1 MDGKIILSQK
11 LQFALD
17 ERDRDHRLISPP
29 DPSTIAQ
36 MVDFGSNDTLSLAT
50 SGALTRSFEDQLR
63 KNPDFI
69 VGSTSTRIFEGTTQY
84 LKELEVY
91 MAQFH
96 NAESALFFNSGYDAN
111 VALWSTIPQNGDFVL
126 YDQYVHASIHDGMRR
141 GRAQTIMF
149 AHNDCASFRQC
160 LESLRDQNPRIADG
174 SNVVFVALESFYSM
188 DGDEAPIHELL
199 DIAKTTLARGNFIFS
214 VDEAHSNGLLGP
226 NGSGFISYHG
236 LEKEIG
242 LRVHTFGK
250 ALGSNGGT
258 VPIPLCRDL
267 QADLITLAVILAEPT
282 IKFNLINYAR
292 SVIFSTAPSFV
303 ALAAVKA
310 GYEILASEDG
320 ERRRR
325 ALQENIRY
333 FHKTFLNHPKWAAVK
348 KEEII
353 QIPNEKSW
361 NSEILQ
367 SPIIPLVTP
376 PNESTGLAG
385 HMHRAKFWA
394 NPVRYPIVPKGMD
407 RVRIS
412 IHADNTEEQIEDVIE
427 VIMEWAK
434 YRAEQAR
441 KARL

>member
-1 MDGKIILSQK
+1 MDGKKILAQK
-11 LQFALD
+11 LQSALD
-17 ERDRDHRLISPP
+17 ERDRDNRLISPP

-63 KNPDFI
+63 KNPDYI

-149 AHNDCASFRQC
+149 AHNDCASFRYC

-174 SNVVFVALESFYSM
+174 SNPRSMNSF
-188 DGDEAPIHELL
+188 DV
-199 DIAKTTLARGNFIFS
+199 AKTTLARGNFIFS

-226 NGSGFISYHG
+226 NGSGFVSHHG

-250 ALGSNGGT
+250 ALGSNG
-258 VPIPLCRDL
+258 
-267 QADLITLAVILAEPT
+267 AVVLAEPT

-325 ALQENIRY
+325 TLQENIRY
-333 FHKTFLNHPKWAAVK
+333 FHKTFLSHPKWAAIK
-348 KEEII
+348 KAKII

-361 NSEILQ
+361 KSEILQ

-376 PNESTGLAG
+376 PNQSTELAG

-412 IHADNTEEQIEDVIE
+412 IHADNTTEQIQDVIE
-427 VIMEWAK
+427 VIMEWAA

>member
-1 MDGKIILSQK
+1 MDGKKILSQK
-11 LQFALD
+11 LQSALD
-17 ERDRDHRLISPP
+17 ERDRDNRLISPP

-36 MVDFGSNDTLSLAT
+36 MVDFGSNDTLSLAK
-50 SGALTRSFEDQLR
+50 SGALTRYFEDQLR

-69 VGSTSTRIFEGTTQY
+69 VGSTSTRIFEGTTQF
-84 LKELEVY
+84 LKDLEVY
-91 MAQFH
+91 MAQIH

-111 VALWSTIPQNGDFVL
+111 VALWSTIPLNGDFVL
-126 YDQYVHASIHDGMRR
+126 YDQY
-141 GRAQTIMF
+141 TIMF
-149 AHNDCASFRQC
+149 AHNDRASFRHC
-160 LESLRDQNPRIADG
+160 LKSLRDQNPGIAND
-174 SNVVFVALESFYSM
+174 SHVVFVALESFYSM

-199 DIAKTTLARGNFIFS
+199 DIASTTLARGNFIFS

-226 NGSGFISYHG
+226 NGSGFVSHNG

-250 ALGSNGGT
+250 ALGSNG
-258 VPIPLCRDL
+258 
-267 QADLITLAVILAEPT
+267 AVILAEPT

-310 GYEILASEDG
+310 GYEIIASEDG
-320 ERRRR
+320 ERCRRT
-325 ALQENIRY
+325 LQENIRY
-333 FHKTFLNHPKWAAVK
+333 FHKIFLGHPKWAAIK
-348 KEEII
+348 KAKII

-361 NSEILQ
+361 NSEMLQ

-376 PNESTGLAG
+376 PNESTELAG

-394 NPVRYPIVPKGMD
+394 NPVMYPIVPKGMD

-412 IHADNTEEQIEDVIE
+412 IHADNTREQIEDVIE
-427 VIMEWAK
+427 VIMEWAT

-441 KARL
+441 MAIL

>member
-1 MDGKIILSQK
+1 MDGKKILSQK
-11 LQFALD
+11 LQSALD
-17 ERDRDHRLISPP
+17 ERDRDNRLISPP
-29 DPSTIAQ
+29 DPSTVAQ

-96 NAESALFFNSGYDAN
+96 NAESALFFNSGFDAN

-141 GRAQTIMF
+141 GRAKTIMF
-149 AHNDCASFRQC
+149 AHNDCASFRHC
-160 LESLRDQNPRIADG
+160 LESLRDQNPVIADG
-174 SNVVFVALESFYSM
+174 RNVVFVALESFYSM
-188 DGDEAPIHELL
+188 DGDETPIHELL
-199 DIAKTTLARGNFIFS
+199 GIAKTTLSRGNFIFS

-226 NGSGFISYHG
+226 NGSGFVSHYG
-236 LEKEIG
+236 LEKEVG

-250 ALGSNGGT
+250 ALGSNG
-258 VPIPLCRDL
+258 
-267 QADLITLAVILAEPT
+267 AVILAELT

-333 FHKTFLNHPKWAAVK
+333 FHKTFLSHPKWAAIK

-353 QIPNEKSW
+353 QIPNEKNW

-376 PNESTGLAG
+376 PNESTELAG

-412 IHADNTEEQIEDVIE
+412 IHADNTKEQIEDVIE
-427 VIMEWAK
+427 VIMEWATS
-434 YRAEQAR
+434 RAERAR
-441 KARL
+441 KGRL